1 MPKQVRVAILMAVMV
16 IFAIVMLDLV
26 RSKVE
31 ASGRAFRSAA
41 IQYSTLKRVYSVP
54 ACPASQRR
62 YQQGQGPVNTI
73 FTIIYNN
80 LKRKT

>member
-1 MPKQVRVAILMAVMV
+1 MPKQARVAILMAVMV

-41 IQYSTLKRVYSVP
+41 IQYSTLKRVYSAPGNLLRSAV
-54 ACPASQRR
+54 ASQDK
-62 YQQGQGPVNTI
+62 GQ
-73 FTIIYNN
+73 
-80 LKRKT
+80 